1 MKKRT
6 IVFSV
11 FLLVLVT
18 TLGIIIANTIYVRFS
33 IISDFNN
40 APIDDIYGNNY
51 FKSAVPGEAKL
62 SRCYMKS
69 KESSLITVDRKI
81 KNSTGSRYMYT
92 VWFYVDGKKVCGFF
106 QFENLQEG
114 IHDSWNNDV
123 YVHFFYEDGM
133 LNEKITCTDGEVVKK
148 INDKNSDDFDVIIRK

>member
-1 MKKRT
+1 MLFIIVPIIMTVLQLILTGLAPAVLSTAGVDILLYIFT
-6 IVFSV
+6 IEDM
-11 FLLVLVT
+11 
-18 TLGIIIANTIYVRFS
+18 N
-33 IISDFNN
+33 
-40 APIDDIYGNNY
+40 
-51 FKSAVPGEAKL
+51 
-62 SRCYMKS
+62 
-69 KESSLITVDRKI
+69 DRVEKAHRLEIEIMAKI